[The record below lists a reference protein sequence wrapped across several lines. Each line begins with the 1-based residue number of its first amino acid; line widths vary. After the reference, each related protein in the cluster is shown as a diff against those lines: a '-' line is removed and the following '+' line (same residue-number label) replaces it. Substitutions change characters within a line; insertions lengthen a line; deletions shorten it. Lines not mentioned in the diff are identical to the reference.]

1 MHRLRAAAPR
11 DIEDDIPAQ
20 IGLRGGCGADGIGL
34 IRLAHMQRLRIG
46 LAEDG
51 DGLDAHAPRGA
62 DDADGDLA
70 TIGDE
75 DFREHAHH
83 IRNRPKRV
91 GGMGACSAALKARPS
106 TSRVM
111 AGGMMPSSQRRA
123 VA

>member
-1 MHRLRAAAPR
+1 M
-11 DIEDDIPAQ
+11 Q
-20 IGLRGGCGADGIGL
+20 GLG
-34 IRLAHMQRLRIG
+34 IG

-51 DGLDAHAPRGA
+51 DGGDTHPPRGA

-70 TIGDE
+70 AIGDE
-75 DFREHAHH
+75 DFAEHHHH
-83 IRNRPKRV
+83 IRNRPNLV
-91 GGMGACSAALKARPS
+91 GGIGACSAALKARPR